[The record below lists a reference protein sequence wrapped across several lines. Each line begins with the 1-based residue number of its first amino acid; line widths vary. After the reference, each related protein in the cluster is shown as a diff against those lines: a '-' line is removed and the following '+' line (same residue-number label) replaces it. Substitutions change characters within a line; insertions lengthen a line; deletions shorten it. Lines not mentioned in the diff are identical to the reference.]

1 MFLGAFQE
9 GGDFRDEG
17 ITGIRRFLEK
27 VWALGHEVAPQ
38 IPGTPGSRPGSVA
51 SPLTPAVAQKLHQ
64 TIRKVTADTESLD
77 YNTAISAMMEYVNLL
92 RETGGGRREAVE
104 PLVIMLAPYAPH
116 LAEELWERLGHEA
129 SVFEARWPSYDERIA
144 TAEDVTL
151 VVQVNG
157 KVRSR
162 LTVHRGLSER
172 EVVEL
177 ALRDEAARKFV
188 DGKTVRKVVFVPDR
202 LVNLVV

>member
-1 MFLGAFQE
+1 
-9 GGDFRDEG
+9 
-17 ITGIRRFLEK
+17 GIRRFLDK
-27 VWALGHEVAPQ
+27 VWVLGHEAAASAALAP
-38 IPGTPGSRPGSVA
+38 GA
-51 SPLTPAVAQKLHQ
+51 SPGGPAVAQKLHQ
-64 TIRKVTADTESLD
+64 TVKKVTADTESLD

-92 RETGGGRREAVE
+92 RETGGVRREAVE
-104 PLVIMLAPYAPH
+104 PLVILLAPYAPH
-116 LAEELWERLGHEA
+116 LAEELWERLGHET
-129 SVFEARWPSYDERIA
+129 SVFEARWPSYDEAIA
-144 TAEDVTL
+144 TAEQVTV

-172 EVVEL
+172 DVVEL
-177 ALRDEAARKFV
+177 ALRDEATRKFV